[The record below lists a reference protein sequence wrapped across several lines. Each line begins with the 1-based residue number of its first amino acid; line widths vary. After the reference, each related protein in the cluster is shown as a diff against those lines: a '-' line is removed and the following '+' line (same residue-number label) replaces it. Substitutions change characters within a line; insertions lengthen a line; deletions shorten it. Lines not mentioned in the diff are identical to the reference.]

1 MNNCSQLYF
10 CAWNGIIIKYFGKIG
25 FFKTLG
31 LFSIKLWQYLFIS
44 ISVITLMSE
53 KPQQVFVVY

>member
-10 CAWNGIIIKYFGKIG
+10 YAWNGMIIKYFGKIG
-25 FFKTLG
+25 FKTLG
-31 LFSIKLWQYLFIS
+31 LFSIKLWQYLFMS

-53 KPQQVFVVY
+53 KLQQVFVVY